1 MIAALD
7 VAYGPRGAATACVL
21 FRDFADPSPA
31 FVHVTHTADVA
42 PYEPGSFYKRELPCL
57 LAALAAAPAKPTIVI
72 VDGYV
77 WLSADRRP
85 GLGARLHEALGG
97 GVIVVGVAKT
107 GFDGSAF
114 AEAVLRGTSV
124 KPLYVTAE
132 GVDAATAAGWVRAMH
147 GPHRLPTL
155 LQRADRLCRDAA
167 G

>member
-21 FRDFADPSPA
+21 FQAFADARPA
-31 FVHVTHTADVA
+31 SSHVTHLAQVE

-57 LAALAAAPAKPTIVI
+57 LAALAAAPVAPSIVI

-97 GVIVVGVAKT
+97 HVVVVGVAKT
-107 GFDGSAF
+107 GFAGSAF
-114 AEAVLRGTSV
+114 AEAVLRGTSA
-124 KPLYVTAE
+124 KPLYVTAAGAE
-132 GVDAATAAGWVRAMH
+132 ASVAAGWIRSMH

-155 LQRADRLCRDAA
+155 LQRADRMCKDAA

>member
-1 MIAALD
+1 VIAALD

-21 FRDFADPSPA
+21 FRDFADACAASA
-31 FVHVTHTADVA
+31 HVTHTADVA
-42 PYEPGSFYKRELPCL
+42 PYEPGAFYKRELPCL
-57 LAALAAAPAKPTIVI
+57 LAALAAAPDAPAIVV

-77 WLSADRRP
+77 WLSEDRRP

-107 GFDGSAF
+107 SFTGSAF
-114 AEAVLRGTSV
+114 AEPVLRGTSV

-132 GVDAATAAGWVRAMH
+132 GVEAKTAAGWIRSMH